1 MGKKKKKNRSS
12 NVTQNW
18 DNYMWGY
25 HVPYNLS
32 TVKSKEIH
40 KIAEQIFGQTGY
52 IEQST
57 LIEQ

>member
-1 MGKKKKKNRSS
+1 
-12 NVTQNW
+12 
-18 DNYMWGY
+18 MWGY